1 MSAASLLQPVFIL
14 VLWSLVVLFWMV
26 IKRAPAL
33 MKATIPK
40 EDMIGGRGQDLDRI
54 LPKRI
59 NWPAHNY
66 AHLVE
71 QPTLF
76 YATMLALAVLG
87 HATGVTV
94 TLAWAYVV
102 LRIVHSLW
110 QILVNTIPV
119 RASLFILSTLVLV
132 ALAVDGAIAVFRSA

>member
-1 MSAASLLQPVFIL
+1 MSASLVQPVFVL

-26 IKRAPAL
+26 AKRAPAM
-33 MKATIPK
+33 MKASIPK

-54 LPKRI
+54 LPKQI

-66 AHLVE
+66 MHLME

-76 YATMLALAVLG
+76 YATVLALAVMG
-87 HATGVTV
+87 HATSLTV
-94 TLAWAYVV
+94 ALAWTYVG

-110 QILVNTIPV
+110 QILVNTIPM
-119 RASLFILSTLVLV
+119 RASLFFLSTLVLI
-132 ALAVDGAIAVFRSA
+132 ALAVDGAIAAFSAG

>member
-1 MSAASLLQPVFIL
+1 MSASLLQPVLFL
-14 VLWSLVVLFWMV
+14 VLWSLIVLFWMV
-26 IKRAPAL
+26 AKRMPAM

-40 EDMIGGRGQDLDRI
+40 EDMVGGRGQDLDRI

-76 YATMLALAVLG
+76 YATTLALAVVG
-87 HATGVTV
+87 HATSLTV
-94 TLAWAYVV
+94 SLAWAYVA
-102 LRIVHSLW
+102 LRIIHSLW

-119 RASLFILSTLVLV
+119 RASLFFLSTLVLV
-132 ALAVDGAIAVFRSA
+132 ALAVNGAIAVFSAG

>member
-1 MSAASLLQPVFIL
+1 MSASLLQPVFVL
-14 VLWSLVVLFWMV
+14 VLWSLIVLFWM
-26 IKRAPAL
+26 IAKRIPA
-33 MKATIPK
+33 MSKASIPA
-40 EDMIGGRGQDLDRI
+40 EDMVGGRGQDLDRI

-76 YATMLALAVLG
+76 YAIMLALAVMG
-87 HATGVTV
+87 HATSLTV
-94 TLAWAYVV
+94 TLAWTYVG

-119 RASLFILSTLVLV
+119 RASLFTLSTLVLV
-132 ALAVDGAIAVFRSA
+132 ALAVDGAIAVFSAG

>member
-1 MSAASLLQPVFIL
+1 MSASLLQPVFVL
-14 VLWSLVVLFWMV
+14 VLWSLIVLFWM
-26 IKRAPAL
+26 IAKRIPA
-33 MKATIPK
+33 MSKASIPA
-40 EDMIGGRGQDLDRI
+40 EDMVGARGQDLDRI

-76 YATMLALAVLG
+76 YAIMLALAVMG
-87 HATGVTV
+87 HATSLTV
-94 TLAWAYVV
+94 TLAWTYVG

-119 RASLFILSTLVLV
+119 RASLFTLSTLVLV
-132 ALAVDGAIAVFRSA
+132 ALAVDGAIAVFSAG